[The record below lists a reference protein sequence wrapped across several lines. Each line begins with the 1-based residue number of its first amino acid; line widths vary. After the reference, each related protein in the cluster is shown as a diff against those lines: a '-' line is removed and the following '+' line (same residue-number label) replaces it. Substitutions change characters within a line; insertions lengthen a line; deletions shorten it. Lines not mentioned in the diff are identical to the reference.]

1 MEYQRPILSDL
12 YVRDAVREANTKLS
26 KDMSIEETLQIM
38 NRNNDKMILV
48 VDTQGILEG
57 VVYKHKLFEFPE
69 EYRKSVSLE
78 SIMIKDP
85 FLVYSSDSLH
95 NALVRLSSNDLQEM
109 PVLSNEDD
117 KVIGKITIS
126 DLVKLYDNEVQKIIK
141 VINRTDINTKNND
154 TSNKDQIKNKSTPS
168 DQ

>member
-1 MEYQRPILSDL
+1 
-12 YVRDAVREANTKLS
+12 LS
-26 KDMSIEETLQIM
+26 KDLSIDDTLQIM
-38 NRNNDKMILV
+38 NRNNNSNKMILV
-48 VDTQGILEG
+48 VNSEDILLG

-69 EYRKSVSLE
+69 EYRKSVNLE

-85 FLVYSSDSLH
+85 FFVYNSDSLH

-126 DLVKLYDNEVQKIIK
+126 DLVKLYDNEVQKISK
-141 VINRTDINTKNND
+141 VINRSNIEVKNND
-154 TSNKDQIKNKSTPS
+154 ISNINQIKNKSTDP
-168 DQ
+168 DE